1 MISTGRLGIF
11 DPDMEKRNMLSVEDL
26 TKTYGERMLFEG
38 LTFGVQEGERVA
50 LVARNGSGKSTLL
63 RAISGQEPADEGRV
77 VFSSGVRHA
86 HLRQDLE
93 LEAGATILDTLYIG
107 DSPTVQAMRSYE
119 RALAEGHEGDDLQ
132 RATTRWTPTKGG
144 TSRHGR
150 EKSWANSTCT
160 TSNGRWAN

>member
-1 MISTGRLGIF
+1 
-11 DPDMEKRNMLSVEDL
+11 MLSVEDL

-63 RAISGQEPADEGRV
+63 RAISGQEPADGGRV

-93 LEAGATILDTLYIG
+93 LEAGATILDTL
-107 DSPTVQAMRSYE
+107 
-119 RALAEGHEGDDLQ
+119 
-132 RATTRWTPTKGG
+132 
-144 TSRHGR
+144 
-150 EKSWANSTCT
+150 
-160 TSNGRWAN
+160 